1 MIFGFIT
8 AALFIAGGIGAVLW
22 AIKSEDTK
30 GKTPKA
36 SVALLI
42 VCILG
47 FLIVPFSFH
56 TVQTGELAVV
66 KQLGEAKYER
76 SAGTYFDLWF
86 ISSYQKY
93 DCKVQ
98 NVDITTAAYSSDAQT
113 MDIAMTMQY
122 QILSDKA
129 TDICKQ
135 YGSLEALQTRIQAI
149 AIEKAKAVLSS
160 HKAMDIIANRAS
172 MSPAVEEAI
181 RAAVGKDYYVNIVAV
196 VMTNIDFSDAFEQAV
211 ENKMIAEQ
219 NQLKAEYENQQKVAQ
234 AQAEADAKI
243 IAAEAEAKANEL
255 LENSLTDQILES
267 KYLDKWNGSLPQVV
281 SGDSGLMFS
290 IGE

>member
-1 MIFGFIT
+1 MFFSFIT
-8 AALFIAGGIGAVLW
+8 AVLFIGGGIGAFFWRCHLKDRG
-22 AIKSEDTK
+22 KSI
-30 GKTPKA
+30 KA
-36 SVALLI
+36 SVALMI

-47 FLIVPFSFH
+47 FLIIPSSVH

-211 ENKMIAEQ
+211 ENKMVAEQ

>member
-8 AALFIAGGIGAVLW
+8 AALFIAGGVGAVLW

-36 SVALLI
+36 AVALLI
-42 VCILG
+42 ICILG

-255 LENSLTDQILES
+255 LEKSLTDQILES

>member
-8 AALFIAGGIGAVLW
+8 AALFIAGGVGAVLW

-36 SVALLI
+36 SIALLI

-47 FLIVPFSFH
+47 FLIIPFSFH
-56 TVQTGELAVV
+56 TIQTGELAVV

-76 SAGTYFDLWF
+76 SAGTYFDLWV

-98 NVDITTAAYSSDAQT
+98 NIDIATATYSSDAQT
-113 MDIAMTMQY
+113 MDIAMTIQY

-135 YGSLEALQTRIQAI
+135 YGSLDALQGRIQTI
-149 AIEKAKAVLSS
+149 AIEKAKAVLSA
-160 HKAMDIIANRAS
+160 HKAMDIIANRAA
-172 MSPAVEEAI
+172 MSPAIEETI
-181 RAAVGKDYYVNIVAV
+181 RAAVGENYFVNIVAV
-196 VMTNIDFSDAFEQAV
+196 VVTNIDFSDAFEQAV

-255 LENSLTDQILES
+255 LEKSLTDQILES